1 MLFSLPLAGSAFR
14 KVYFDPSLDRPSSI
28 FVPAEDVVVNY
39 GASDLETCERAT
51 HVMRKSSNTVR
62 KMQVNGFYRDIELPA
77 GSQNTSDITRKYNDI
92 TGEQD
97 TYSYD
102 QSHTILEMQVDL
114 DLEGFEDTNA
124 SGEKTGIAYYAWRI

>member
-1 MLFSLPLAGSAFR
+1 MSEYRTETEKMLFSLPLAGSAFR

-51 HVMRKSSNTVR
+51 HVMRKSSNAVR

-77 GSQNTSDITRKYNDI
+77 GSQNTYL
-92 TGEQD
+92 
-97 TYSYD
+97 
-102 QSHTILEMQVDL
+102 ILLKNIM
-114 DLEGFEDTNA
+114 
-124 SGEKTGIAYYAWRI
+124 I